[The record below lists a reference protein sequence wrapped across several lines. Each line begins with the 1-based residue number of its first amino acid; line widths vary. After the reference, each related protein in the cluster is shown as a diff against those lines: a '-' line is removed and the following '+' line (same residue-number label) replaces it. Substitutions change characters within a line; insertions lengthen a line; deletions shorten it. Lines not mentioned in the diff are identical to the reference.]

1 MSIYPPT
8 GTLEIKNATLKI
20 PVVDLQ
26 YTSNTAKLE
35 ANSNV
40 VTEFSRSKKL
50 IKYPR
55 VALTSGQS
63 GLSGGYTQ
71 DGYTVQA
78 SSEWGGTH
86 MTSNVFNGIK
96 NYQNG
101 TPPDYAW
108 LSSGSPDTYTPSTG
122 LATTVDQF
130 QNENGSWVG
139 LALPDKI
146 KLSSVHLYN
155 RRDGSNSVRGA
166 KKGIVWGS
174 DGGSTWYRIKDFGD
188 NTNTDGALNVISVD
202 SNVLYDHFRVQITE
216 IHNSPQKDAVG
227 IGELEFYGIPEYD
240 PEAHGT
246 DVTIKSYPNVPN
258 TDWLEV
264 YYDAKDL
271 TSISGTVAD
280 LSGKSVTG
288 SLNGDVSINTSND
301 VKSFSFDGSGDYII
315 GNLTNTGDFDFTV
328 SLWLKKNTR
337 DTVGMLWNLGGSGG
351 SGNPEDSV
359 GLEVGSNNRLDYFI
373 FSGPEC
379 AISNFGVDYLNKWV
393 HIVATRTGIDLK
405 IYLDGVDQNLSI
417 TGSSPTHT
425 LQLAANT
432 EFTIGAR
439 GTGALGN
446 NSLNGSIANF
456 RIFNRALTSD
466 EIYQLYAY
474 QKEDFGHSTNNMTL
488 KAGRLGIGT
497 SEPRAA
503 LDVRGDI
510 YRNGAP
516 AFPIPVAAFYKLS
529 ASTSNTTHDE
539 NIQSGWVA
547 FTGANTTT
555 PGVIEA
561 YTLSGGTTTQGTS
574 SGVVVKLCKKGMYK
588 LEAGFAINT
597 QSGINS
603 HIGIGIYPVSNS
615 YIPGNTSRVH
625 YTLGGAGSLAGYFYI
640 PGATNNINQQFR
652 MTEILRVSEGPG
664 YAYVTMTPNSN
675 NSTHFQFQN
684 WASYPHGVMYVTY
697 LG

>member
-1 MSIYPPT
+1 MAENGILDYQGMNQAIYRGATSNIIVDTQNMSI
-8 GTLEIKNATLKI
+8 GIGAGNSSH
-20 PVVDLQ
+20 
-26 YTSNTAKLE
+26 TSNLHIECDHDANVASIQL
-35 ANSNV
+35 NSNV

-96 NYQNG
+96 NYQYG

-108 LSSGSPDTYTPSTG
+108 LSGGSPDTYTLSTG

-216 IHNSPQKDAVG
+216 IHNSPQKDAVA
-227 IGELEFYGIPEYD
+227 IGELEFYGVPEYD
-240 PEAHGT
+240 PDAHGT
-246 DVTIKSYPNVPN
+246 DVTVKSVPNVPN

-359 GLEVGSNNRLDYFI
+359 ALEVGSSNNLDYFI
-373 FSGPEC
+373 FSGAEGLV
-379 AISNFGVDYLNKWV
+379 SNFGVDYLNKWV

-405 IYLDGVDQNLSI
+405 IYLDGVDQNMSVSG
-417 TGSSPTHT
+417 TDT

-446 NSLNGSIANF
+446 NPLNGSIANF
-456 RIFNRALTSD
+456 RIFNRALTTD
-466 EIYQLYAY
+466 EIYQLYTY
-474 QKEDFGHSTNNMTL
+474 QKEYFGHGDLSMTL

-503 LDVRGDI
+503 LDVRG
-510 YRNGAP
+510 
-516 AFPIPVAAFYKLS
+516 
-529 ASTSNTTHDE
+529 
-539 NIQSGWVA
+539 NIQFSL
-547 FTGANTTT
+547 
-555 PGVIEA
+555 II
-561 YTLSGGTTTQGTS
+561 SHRS
-574 SGVVVKLCKKGMYK
+574 
-588 LEAGFAINT
+588 
-597 QSGINS
+597 INS
-603 HIGIGIYPVSNS
+603 DTHSTAGRADVSNFNGSTNADAS
-615 YIPGNTSRVH
+615 YIPFDTILYENPPGIHNTKVFSCPVKGLYECH
-625 YTLGGAGSLAGYFYI
+625 ADLL
-640 PGATNNINQQFR
+640 TNNGSNYDGDHEWLVNDKSLSVQRRGWATTGNGTRFVQATSHHYIELNAGDTIGIVNRSPQVWYGHADAAHSHMSIR
-652 MTEILRVSEGPG
+652 LI
-664 YAYVTMTPNSN
+664 TP
-675 NSTHFQFQN
+675 T
-684 WASYPHGVMYVTY
+684 
-697 LG
+697 

>member
-96 NYQNG
+96 NYQYG

-108 LSSGSPDTYTPSTG
+108 LSGGSPDTYTLSTG

-216 IHNSPQKDAVG
+216 IHNSPQKDAVA
-227 IGELEFYGIPEYD
+227 IGELEFYGVPEYD

-246 DVTIKSYPNVPN
+246 DVTVKSVPNVPN

-271 TSISGTVAD
+271 TNISGTVAD

-439 GTGALGN
+439 GTGALGIN
-446 NSLNGSIANF
+446 PLNGSIANF

-474 QKEDFGHSTNNMTL
+474 QKEYFGHGDLGMTL

-510 YRNGAP
+510 IGGC
-516 AFPIPVAAFYKLS
+516 PVLFRA
-529 ASTSNTTHDE
+529 
-539 NIQSGWVA
+539 NIQSPSNSTLTPTSGAPPIIWNNVSWNVGGGYNTSTGI
-547 FTGANTTT
+547 FTAPIQGYYSFNHWAMTDGNANMVLVYYINGLVTNDLNPVRTE
-555 PGVIEA
+555 PYAKQNSYSHVQN
-561 YTLSGGTTTQGTS
+561 SGTTTFKMRTGDQLYIALTSGNIFVSAAGTAMYNNFEGYYLS
-574 SGVVVKLCKKGMYK
+574 S
-588 LEAGFAINT
+588 
-597 QSGINS
+597 
-603 HIGIGIYPVSNS
+603 
-615 YIPGNTSRVH
+615 
-625 YTLGGAGSLAGYFYI
+625 
-640 PGATNNINQQFR
+640 
-652 MTEILRVSEGPG
+652 
-664 YAYVTMTPNSN
+664 
-675 NSTHFQFQN
+675 
-684 WASYPHGVMYVTY
+684 W
-697 LG
+697 

>member
-1 MSIYPPT
+1 MAENGILDYQGMNQAIYRGATSNIIVDTQSMSI
-8 GTLEIKNATLKI
+8 EIGAGNSSH
-20 PVVDLQ
+20 
-26 YTSNTAKLE
+26 TSNLHIECDHDANVASIQL
-35 ANSNV
+35 NSNV

-96 NYQNG
+96 NYQYG

-108 LSSGSPDTYTPSTG
+108 LSGGSPDTYTLSTG

-155 RRDGSNSVRGA
+155 CRDGSNSVRGA

-216 IHNSPQKDAVG
+216 IHNSPQKDAVA
-227 IGELEFYGIPEYD
+227 IGELEFYGVPEYD
-240 PEAHGT
+240 PDAHGT
-246 DVTIKSYPNVPN
+246 DVTVKSVPNVPN

-359 GLEVGSNNRLDYFI
+359 ALEVGSSNNLDYFI
-373 FSGPEC
+373 FSGAEGLV
-379 AISNFGVDYLNKWV
+379 SNFGVDYLNKWV
-393 HIVATRTGIDLK
+393 HIVATRTGNNLK
-405 IYLDGVDQNLSI
+405 IYLDGVDQNMSVSG
-417 TGSSPTHT
+417 TDT

-446 NSLNGSIANF
+446 NPLNGSIANF
-456 RIFNRALTSD
+456 RIFNRALTTD
-466 EIYQLYAY
+466 EIYQLYTY
-474 QKEDFGHSTNNMTL
+474 QKEYFGHGDLSMTL

-503 LDVRGDI
+503 LDVRG
-510 YRNGAP
+510 
-516 AFPIPVAAFYKLS
+516 
-529 ASTSNTTHDE
+529 
-539 NIQSGWVA
+539 NIQFSL
-547 FTGANTTT
+547 
-555 PGVIEA
+555 II
-561 YTLSGGTTTQGTS
+561 SHRS
-574 SGVVVKLCKKGMYK
+574 
-588 LEAGFAINT
+588 
-597 QSGINS
+597 INS
-603 HIGIGIYPVSNS
+603 DTHSTAGRADVSNFNGSTNADAS
-615 YIPGNTSRVH
+615 YIPFDTILYENPPGIHNTKVFSCPVKGLYECH
-625 YTLGGAGSLAGYFYI
+625 ADLL
-640 PGATNNINQQFR
+640 TNNGSNYDGDHEWLVNDKSLSVQRRGWATTGNGTRFVQATSHHYIELNAGDTIGIVNRSPQVWYGHADAAHSHMSIR
-652 MTEILRVSEGPG
+652 LI
-664 YAYVTMTPNSN
+664 TP
-675 NSTHFQFQN
+675 T
-684 WASYPHGVMYVTY
+684 
-697 LG
+697 

>member
-1 MSIYPPT
+1 MAENGILDYQGMNQAIYRGATSNIIVDTQSMSI
-8 GTLEIKNATLKI
+8 EIGAGNSSH
-20 PVVDLQ
+20 
-26 YTSNTAKLE
+26 TSNLHIECDHDANVASIQL
-35 ANSNV
+35 NSNV

-96 NYQNG
+96 NYQYG

-108 LSSGSPDTYTPSTG
+108 LSGGSPDTYTLSTG

-155 RRDGSNSVRGA
+155 CRDGSNSVRGA

-216 IHNSPQKDAVG
+216 IHNSPQKDAVA
-227 IGELEFYGIPEYD
+227 IGELEFYGVPEYD
-240 PEAHGT
+240 PDAHGT
-246 DVTIKSYPNVPN
+246 DVTVKSVPNVPN

-271 TSISGTVAD
+271 TNISGTVAD

-359 GLEVGSNNRLDYFI
+359 ALEVGSSNNLDYFI
-373 FSGPEC
+373 FSGAEGLV
-379 AISNFGVDYLNKWV
+379 SNFGVDYLNKWV
-393 HIVATRTGIDLK
+393 HIVATRTGNNLK
-405 IYLDGVDQNLSI
+405 IYLDGVDQNMSVSG
-417 TGSSPTHT
+417 TDT

-446 NSLNGSIANF
+446 NPLNGSIANF
-456 RIFNRALTSD
+456 RIFNRALTTD
-466 EIYQLYAY
+466 EIYQLYTY
-474 QKEDFGHSTNNMTL
+474 QKEYFGHGDLSMTL

-503 LDVRGDI
+503 LDVRG
-510 YRNGAP
+510 
-516 AFPIPVAAFYKLS
+516 
-529 ASTSNTTHDE
+529 
-539 NIQSGWVA
+539 NIQFSL
-547 FTGANTTT
+547 
-555 PGVIEA
+555 II
-561 YTLSGGTTTQGTS
+561 SHRS
-574 SGVVVKLCKKGMYK
+574 
-588 LEAGFAINT
+588 
-597 QSGINS
+597 INS
-603 HIGIGIYPVSNS
+603 DTHSTAGRADVSNFNGSTNADAS
-615 YIPGNTSRVH
+615 YIPFDTILYENPPGIHNTKVFSCPVKGLYECH
-625 YTLGGAGSLAGYFYI
+625 ADLL
-640 PGATNNINQQFR
+640 TNNGSNYDGDHEWLVNDKSLSVQRRGWATTGNGTRFVQATSHHYIELNAGDTIGIVNRSPQVWYGHADAAHSHMSIR
-652 MTEILRVSEGPG
+652 LI
-664 YAYVTMTPNSN
+664 TP
-675 NSTHFQFQN
+675 T
-684 WASYPHGVMYVTY
+684 
-697 LG
+697 